1 MNILS
6 NFSETLSELM
16 LIRNLKIKELAQ
28 QIGIDGT
35 SITKYFREGVIP
47 KLPHAIAIADYF
59 GCALDYLFGLTNE
72 FVKKNYLPCPSF
84 SQAFDDILR
93 FHNRTKYRL
102 AKDLKI
108 SNQST
113 IAWHKGKS
121 IPTMENLIKIADYF
135 GCTLDELV
143 GRKYVEYV

>member
-16 LIRNLKIKELAQ
+16 LIHNLRTKQLAE
-28 QIGIDGT
+28 QISIDAS
-35 SITKYFREGVIP
+35 SITKYFRESVIP
-47 KLPHAIAIADYF
+47 NLPHAISIADFF
-59 GCALDYLFGLTNE
+59 GCSLDYLFGLTYE
-72 FVKKNYLPCPSF
+72 FEKKIYLPCPPF
-84 SQAFDDILR
+84 SQAFDDILK

-102 AKDLKI
+102 AKDLKF

-121 IPTMENLIKIADYF
+121 IPTMDNLIKIADYF

-143 GRKYVEYV
+143 GRKCVE